1 MNIIVTVEYSA
12 EFYTDIPKPKATFA
26 LIFYIFQLSNKSNSV
41 VPRKKKKIHF
51 NPKHVTEADEGVE
64 LNPCLLTLHE
74 QDG

>member
-41 VPRKKKKIHF
+41 VPRKKKDSF
-51 NPKHVTEADEGVE
+51 
-64 LNPCLLTLHE
+64 
-74 QDG
+74 QS